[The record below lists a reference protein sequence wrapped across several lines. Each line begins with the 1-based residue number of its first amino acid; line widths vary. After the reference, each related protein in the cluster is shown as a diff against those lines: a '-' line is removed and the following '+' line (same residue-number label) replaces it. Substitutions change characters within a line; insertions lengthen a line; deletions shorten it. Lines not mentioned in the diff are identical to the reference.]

1 MQCACYILIHT
12 RSDYVDSP
20 NAYTCICIQRTS
32 NPCTVYLYVHLNIH
46 KIVYIATCTVSIP
59 VSVVSYNRGHKVQM
73 SNCQSSVV
81 KDSCIALGSGRNFGL
96 KNSITLQWD
105 SEILPYE
112 NTAAYTVDII
122 LYEVNTATNSL
133 NVLRTLYSN
142 VANSGAWNV
151 TIPVRTVQS
160 QTGRIRDAPAIAV
173 VLKVAANKPLQQ
185 AGVWTGIMFLAG
197 RSAALRHECRLWD
210 IEDDGMN
217 DIRVLPCPPMVNQ
230 ARLPNSGL
238 VEESYESIYG
248 STTYHQQFISTFH
261 PGAQSCFRQRER

>member
-1 MQCACYILIHT
+1 
-12 RSDYVDSP
+12 
-20 NAYTCICIQRTS
+20 
-32 NPCTVYLYVHLNIH
+32 
-46 KIVYIATCTVSIP
+46 
-59 VSVVSYNRGHKVQM
+59 M

-133 NVLRTLYSN
+133 NVLGTLYSN

-160 QTGRIRDAPAIAV
+160 QTGQIRDAPAIAV

-185 AGVWTGIMFLAG
+185 AGVWTGVMFLGG

-210 IEDDGMN
+210 TKDDDVI
-217 DIRVLPCPPMVNQ
+217 DIGVLPCPPMVNQ

-261 PGAQSCFRQRER
+261 PGAESCFRQRER